1 MIHSNMTLCR
11 IQIQNFM
18 NPFFSIIIPTYNRCE
33 LLKNTLSSIM
43 NQTFRYW
50 ECIIINDGSTDNTKN
65 EIENFIKNEN
75 RITLV
80 NQENTERA
88 IARNNGAEL
97 AKGKYL
103 IFIDSDDLFE
113 ISHLESLHNFISEDK
128 ENTSMYFTNAIVKTA
143 GKSELIFT
151 KNIPEKLPID
161 FFLLNS
167 VIPARV
173 CLDPKTFALFKFDPR
188 TIIVEDT
195 ILWTEILNEFEVK
208 YIPISSVIYNLH
220 DDNSVNISKNNAYLQ
235 RLNGLK
241 ILFKHKKVGLRFN
254 KKIQNHHLNRCYYG
268 IIDYYYFKDKKLSA
282 FYFLVKSIVLYPK
295 IDLKYK
301 LSKTLLLLN
310 FTKTP

>member
-1 MIHSNMTLCR
+1 
-11 IQIQNFM
+11 M

-33 LLKNTLSSIM
+33 LLKYTLNSII
-43 NQTFRYW
+43 NQSFKNW

-65 EIENFIKNEN
+65 EIGNFITKDQ
-75 RITLV
+75 RITLI

-88 IARNNGAEL
+88 IARNNGAKV

-113 ISHLESLHNFISEDK
+113 ISHLESLHNYILEDK
-128 ENTSMYFTNAIVKTA
+128 ENTSMYFTNGVVKTKE
-143 GKSELIFT
+143 KSELIFT
-151 KNIPEKLPID
+151 KNIPKQLPLD

-173 CLDPKTFALFKFDPR
+173 CIEAKIFALFKFDPR

-195 ILWTEILNEFEVK
+195 ILWTEILNEFDIK

-220 DDNSVNISKNNAYLQ
+220 DDNSVNILKNNAYLQ

-241 ILFKHKKVGLRFN
+241 ILFNHKKVGKKFKFN
-254 KKIQNHHLNRCYYG
+254 SKNYHLNRCYYG
-268 IIDYYYFKDKKLSA
+268 ISDYYYFKNKKKRAL
-282 FYFLVKSIVLYPK
+282 FWIIKSIIRYPR
-295 IDLKYK
+295 IDFKYK
-301 LSKTLLLLN
+301 LIKTLFLLN
-310 FTKTP
+310 FVSKHP